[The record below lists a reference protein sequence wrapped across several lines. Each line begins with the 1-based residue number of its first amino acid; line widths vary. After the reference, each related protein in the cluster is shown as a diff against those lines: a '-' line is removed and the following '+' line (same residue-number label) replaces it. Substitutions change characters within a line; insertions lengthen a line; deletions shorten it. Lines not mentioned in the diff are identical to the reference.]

1 MFGYDRPYLGPDVLS
16 VRYCFVISFGFMFGL
31 IGVGGGN
38 RSDVVIV
45 AIDVVD
51 TVLTEACWAAIISW
65 PVSSL

>member
-1 MFGYDRPYLGPDVLS
+1 
-16 VRYCFVISFGFMFGL
+16 MFGL

-51 TVLTEACWAAIISW
+51 TVLTEAC
-65 PVSSL
+65 